1 MRGSVPRMKAWR
13 VALCAGVVALAGCS
27 GAHRAPHTVS
37 MARDGLRS
45 ATLDVVNGATTVTV
59 GTADLG
65 GNLIRVSTPGN
76 SGIRPSLLG
85 PSQYGHGPVLLYLE
99 PTGGSGPAAVR
110 ILLNPGVTWR
120 LRFAGGASLTSVN
133 LGHGRVSG
141 VDFAAGTSVI
151 SMTLP
156 RPGGTASVTLA
167 GGASQVTMSLPA
179 GVPAR
184 LRLDGGAAS
193 ATLAGQTHTGVAG
206 GTVLAAPGW
215 ASSAGRYDIHAP
227 AGVSAISVAG

>member
-1 MRGSVPRMKAWR
+1 MT
-13 VALCAGVVALAGCS
+13 LAGCS
-27 GAHRAPHTVS
+27 GAHRGPPHMVT
-37 MARDGLRS
+37 MPRDGRAS
-45 ATLDVVNGATTVTV
+45 ATLEVVNGASTVTV

-85 PSQYGHGPVLLYLE
+85 HGPVLLYLDS
-99 PTGGSGPAAVR
+99 TGGSGPAAVR
-110 ILLNPGVTWR
+110 ILLNPHVTWR
-120 LRFAGGASLTSVN
+120 LRFAGGTSLTAVD
-133 LGHGRVSG
+133 LGHGRVAG

-151 SMTLP
+151 TMTLP

-167 GGASQVTMSLPA
+167 GGASQVTLGLPA

-193 ATLAGQTHTGVAG
+193 ATLAGQTHVGVAG

-215 ASSAGRYDIHAP
+215 AQAASRYDIDAP
-227 AGVSAISVAG
+227 AGVSAISVGG

>member
-1 MRGSVPRMKAWR
+1 MKAWR
-13 VALCAGVVALAGCS
+13 VVLCAGVMALVGCS
-27 GAHRAPHTVS
+27 GAHRAPHTVT
-37 MARDGLRS
+37 MPRDSLRS
-45 ATLDVVNGATTVTV
+45 ATLAVVNGATTITV

-65 GNLIRVSTPGN
+65 GNLIRVSTPEN

-85 PSQYGHGPVLLYLE
+85 RGTVMLYLD
-99 PTGGSGPAAVR
+99 PVGGSGPAAVR
-110 ILLNPGVTWR
+110 ILLNPHVTWR
-120 LRFAGGASLTSVN
+120 LRFAGGTSLTSLN
-133 LGHGRVSG
+133 LGHAQVSG

-215 ASSAGRYDIHAP
+215 ASSASRYDIDAP